1 MAGHAALHLL
11 RGDWRTARD
20 DIGLYGTLLSDRAAV
35 RETRRLLAPLRRRS
49 DRDLFRRVVRTPPL
63 RYFLR
68 SVRANG

>member
-1 MAGHAALHLL
+1 MAGHAFLHLL
-11 RGDWRTARD
+11 RGDWRTACD
-20 DIGLYGTLLSDRAAV
+20 DLGLYGTFLSDRAAV

-49 DRDLFRRVVRTPPL
+49 DRDLFRRVVKTPPL